1 MTKSHAAG
9 EIQRF
14 HRRSWKFQQTFLTPL
29 KDLPHFIAT
38 ILSAFPLKA
47 ASITI
52 KQIGFE
58 PKHLLALLATHSI
71 PAQNYQNITLTT
83 IAPAEIAPLLEATL
97 SDWIDFLF
105 VPVPSPFAIY
115 ADHDE
120 YTTFFANSRS
130 NLNRVIT
137 PLMEQGFKAIP
148 DYTRNV

>member
-1 MTKSHAAG
+1 MTKSLAAG
-9 EIQRF
+9 EIQQFR
-14 HRRSWKFQQTFLTPL
+14 RRSWKFQRTFLTPL
-29 KDLPHFIAT
+29 KDLPHFVTT
-38 ILSAFPLKA
+38 ILSAFPLEA
-47 ASITI
+47 ASITTE
-52 KQIGFE
+52 QIVFE

-83 IAPAEIAPLLEATL
+83 TVPTEIAPLLEATL
-97 SDWIDFLF
+97 SDWINFLF

-137 PLMEQGFKAIP
+137 PLIEQGFRAIP
-148 DYTRNV
+148 DYMRNV